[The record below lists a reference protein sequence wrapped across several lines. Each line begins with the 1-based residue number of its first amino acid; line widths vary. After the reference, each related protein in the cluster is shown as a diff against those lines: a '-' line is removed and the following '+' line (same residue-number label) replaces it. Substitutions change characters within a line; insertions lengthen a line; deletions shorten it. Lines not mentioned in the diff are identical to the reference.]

1 MQMIVTTGSRS
12 TRYLQRSIPGIKVE
26 YSGDC
31 RRVDGSAS
39 VPRKRDA
46 ERKRESQET
55 ESMTPPDD
63 IQIADACALLKK
75 MEPNCIALYRDRC
88 RIATVYEWSFK
99 QIRTL
104 CDQIGV
110 RIVSVEELKSY
121 ELSNFDKPVG
131 KGKDDPEK
139 RKARNK
145 RIEAQRKSKKKR

>member
-1 MQMIVTTGSRS
+1 MLMIVQTGSRS
-12 TRYLQRSIPGIKVE
+12 TRYLQRSIPGVSVE

-31 RRVDGSAS
+31 RRVDDGAS
-39 VPRKRDA
+39 VPRKRKA
-46 ERKRESQET
+46 VRKGESQET
-55 ESMTPPDD
+55 ESKTQPDD
-63 IQIADACALLKK
+63 IQIADACVLLKK

-88 RIATVYEWSFK
+88 RIATGYEWSFN

-110 RIVSVEELKSY
+110 RIISVEELKSY

-145 RIEAQRKSKKKR
+145 RLEEQRKTKKKR